1 MQAQIQK
8 YKDASRHLLAQAN
21 EEFAAGDFRQASEKG
36 WGAAAQI
43 VKAVAEK
50 RGSLH
55 NNHYRLFQIVDDLA
69 EELGDTDISRFFAVA
84 SSLHTNFYEDWM
96 PSGVIRVGLDDIDLL
111 LAKLEPLT
119 LP

>member
-8 YKDASRHLLAQAN
+8 YKDASRRLLAQAN

-50 RGSLH
+50 RGSPH
-55 NNHYRLFQIVDDLA
+55 NTHNRLFQIVADVA
-69 EELGDTDISRFFAVA
+69 GELGDTDISRLFTVA

-96 PSGVIRVGLDDIDLL
+96 PSGIIRVGLDDVDRLV
-111 LAKLEPLT
+111 AKLDPLT

>member
-1 MQAQIQK
+1 MQAQMQK
-8 YKDASRHLLAQAN
+8 YKEASRHLLVQAN

-43 VKAVAEK
+43 VKAVAEN
-50 RGSLH
+50 RGLQH
-55 NNHYRLFQIVDDLA
+55 NNHYRLFQIVAELA

-84 SSLHTNFYEDWM
+84 NSLHTNFYEDWM
-96 PSGVIRVGLDDIDLL
+96 PSEIIRVGLDDVDRL
-111 LAKLEPLT
+111 LAKLEPLA